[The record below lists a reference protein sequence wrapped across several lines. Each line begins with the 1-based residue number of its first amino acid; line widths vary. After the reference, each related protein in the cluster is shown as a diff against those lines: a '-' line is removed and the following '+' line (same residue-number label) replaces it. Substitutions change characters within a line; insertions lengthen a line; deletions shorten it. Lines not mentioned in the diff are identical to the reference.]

1 MSHLIWV
8 LPVYIRK
15 TSNRVENA
23 TAEQLG
29 QVRFDGKN
37 TGYEVRWTPAPADD
51 HWTSLALFVCLQ
63 EPLVVQQIHRCD
75 LSVKPAT
82 ILASFSHDG
91 VVSGA

>member
-1 MSHLIWV
+1 MLLFLRMSCFPSSHTCSKGFSGSFDAHIVCYLSRSHLIWV

-37 TGYEVRWTPAPADD
+37 TRLRGEVDACPG
-51 HWTSLALFVCLQ
+51 
-63 EPLVVQQIHRCD
+63 
-75 LSVKPAT
+75 K
-82 ILASFSHDG
+82 
-91 VVSGA
+91 